1 MAGSPLR
8 YTMVIQRAPSQP
20 LCPFNAVLQRDA
32 RTYPDTVLDAE
43 QSMNFPS
50 KQAVFLLKHFWFRQ

>member
-8 YTMVIQRAPSQP
+8 YTMVIQTAPSQP
-20 LCPFNAVLQRDA
+20 FHPFNAVLQRDA
-32 RTYPDTVLDAE
+32 YTYPDTVLDAG

-50 KQAVFLLKHFWFRQ
+50 KRAVFLLKHFWFRQ